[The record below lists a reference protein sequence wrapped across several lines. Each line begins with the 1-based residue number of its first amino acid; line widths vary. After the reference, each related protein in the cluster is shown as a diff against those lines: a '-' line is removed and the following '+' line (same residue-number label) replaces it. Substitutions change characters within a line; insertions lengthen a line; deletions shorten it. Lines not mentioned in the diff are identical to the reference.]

1 MQIRIEIP
9 DEFAGEA
16 SGTRSCDREFLLD
29 FEHVAQNLLEA
40 LSDGPPMLRRQ
51 SQSPEREQVQSALRK
66 IDANVGQRFVGQRF
80 VRQMFVG
87 PVSRTVG
94 LKGTVSLDE
103 DSKEDM
109 SLMSTISGSTLKHG
123 LHLPP
128 PIRVS
133 NSLSPEQQGRLRIY
147 AESPG
152 VSRWDAIELPG
163 TVRKRACIRLGW
175 RR

>member
-1 MQIRIEIP
+1 MPIRIEIP
-9 DEFAGEA
+9 CEFAGEA
-16 SGTRSCDREFLLD
+16 SGTRSGDRGFLLD

-66 IDANVGQRFVGQRF
+66 IDANVGQRV
-80 VRQMFVG
+80 VG
-87 PVSRTVG
+87 PVWRTVG

-109 SLMSTISGSTLKHG
+109 SLMSTISGSALMRPE
-123 LHLPP
+123 HLRP

-163 TVRKRACIRLGW
+163 NVRKRARIRLGW